1 MLLVTLE
8 PPEKLLPWSSSSSSS
23 FEHWTNAARN
33 GSLRKLSRLS
43 FFRIPISSKLILLE
57 IDAGAAGGGNG
68 RTFNV
73 DSFFLLLWFLGIPG
87 KCSHE
92 NGTPE
97 NWSGVA
103 GLRGESSRKRKDEH
117 DESDEDDEKDA
128 VRREESVL
136 VAGNVVSQSFGT
148 FRDRSLRVAEESITS
163 EKERRD
169 KPCFVS

>member
-1 MLLVTLE
+1 M
-8 PPEKLLPWSSSSSSS
+8 
-23 FEHWTNAARN
+23 
-33 GSLRKLSRLS
+33 
-43 FFRIPISSKLILLE
+43 
-57 IDAGAAGGGNG
+57 
-68 RTFNV
+68 
-73 DSFFLLLWFLGIPG
+73 
-87 KCSHE
+87 
-92 NGTPE
+92 
-97 NWSGVA
+97 A